1 MFNRQTRASS
11 DISHLTVQQVGL
23 GGRGR
28 GTHTGSRSRT
38 PSPNPAAGAVFFPQS
53 AANLQQE
60 DGEEVFADAES
71 VDKMNDLPIPA
82 EATLD
87 QVRQIA
93 EQARQETR
101 NMRANQDRMTAAVE
115 QATAAAAAATAALQ
129 ALALSVNGQ
138 AAAPTQTHRRK
149 RPELPP
155 FDKNN
160 IHIWVQRIEAAY
172 AREEITD
179 PKQKFAFLES
189 VIGVNMGPTINGY
202 MFGAATTET
211 WKSFIDH
218 LLETFGPTKEQRCS
232 TFLDGVSRDGRR
244 PSDLLALIRDKGK
257 DVSIDDLQKQLVL
270 RGLPPDVR
278 KLLQDKIE
286 DLNAT
291 ETANLADAHFDK
303 EGRPLNSSSGIN
315 NVSAA
320 IPNTFQQQH
329 FDPPADTAQEESGD
343 INAVN
348 RQGRRP
354 PRGGPNNGNN
364 RYTPAFGSSS
374 TPRGARS
381 NSRPRHQPPRPGDS
395 PAENVHNQQEEF
407 STCRI
412 HSRDANSRVCAGPKC
427 PSHGKATSCLHPSCR
442 THAKGGNGRGGR
454 RRSPPSPFSPT
465 AIYSMR
471 ETR

>member
-1 MFNRQTRASS
+1 MSDRQTRAQQ
-11 DISHLTVQQVGL
+11 DLTHLSVAQLLNQPR
-23 GGRGR
+23 GRGR
-28 GTHTGSRSRT
+28 GSRS
-38 PSPNPAAGAVFFPQS
+38 PSPAPHPPGAVFFPQS
-53 AANLQQE
+53 AAHPQPE
-60 DGEEVFADAES
+60 DAEEVFADAES
-71 VDKMNDLPIPA
+71 GNQASNMPIPA
-82 EATLD
+82 DATAD
-87 QVRQIA
+87 EIRRIA
-93 EQARQETR
+93 EQALQESR
-101 NMRANQDRMTAAVE
+101 SMRVDQDRLTAAVE

-138 AAAPTQTHRRK
+138 AAAAGHGASTQSHRRK
-149 RPELPP
+149 RPELPA
-155 FDKNN
+155 FDKSN
-160 IHIWVQRIEAAY
+160 IVIWVQRIEAAY

-189 VIGVNMGPTINGY
+189 VMGVNMGPTINGY
-202 MFGAATTET
+202 MFGAATNET

-244 PSDLLALIRDKGK
+244 PSDLLALIRDQGK
-257 DVSIDDLQKQLVL
+257 DVSIDDLEKQLVL

-286 DLNAT
+286 DLNAQ

-320 IPNTFQQQH
+320 GHNSFQQQH
-329 FDPPADTAQEESGD
+329 FDPPADTAQEEPGE

-354 PRGGPNNGNN
+354 PRGGPSSRNN
-364 RYTPAFGSSS
+364 RYTPAFSSSS
-374 TPRGARS
+374 TSRDARS
-381 NSRPRHQPPRPGDS
+381 NSRPRHQQPRPGDS
-395 PAENVHNQQEEF
+395 PAENVHDQQEEF

-412 HSRDANSRVCAGPKC
+412 HTRDANSRVCAGPKC
-427 PSHGKATSCLHPSCR
+427 PSHGKATSCLNPSCR

-454 RRSPPSPFSPT
+454 R
-465 AIYSMR
+465 
-471 ETR
+471 

>member
-1 MFNRQTRASS
+1 MAEACRSFPPSRTFMFNRQTRASS

-28 GTHTGSRSRT
+28 GTRTGSRSRT

-53 AANLQQE
+53 AENLQQE

-71 VDKMNDLPIPA
+71 VDRMNDLPIPA

-138 AAAPTQTHRRK
+138 AAAAGRAAPTQTHRRK

-232 TFLDGVSRDGRR
+232 TFLDGISRDGRR

-257 DVSIDDLQKQLVL
+257 EVTINDLEKQLVL

-278 KLLQDKIE
+278 KLLQDKVE

-303 EGRPLNSSSGIN
+303 EGRPLNSAAGIN
-315 NVSAA
+315 NISTGGTD
-320 IPNTFQQQH
+320 TFHQTS
-329 FDPPADTAQEESGD
+329 DPPTDDSQDEQSN
-343 INAVN
+343 IHAVNN
-348 RQGRRP
+348 RQGRGP
-354 PRGGPNNGNN
+354 QRGNSRNN
-364 RYTPAFGSSS
+364 RYTPAFQPSS
-374 TPRGARS
+374 TTRDSRS
-381 NSRPRHQPPRPGDS
+381 NSRPRQQQQRSSAPPAAG
-395 PAENVHNQQEEF
+395 NGQQEEF

-412 HSRDANSRVCAGPKC
+412 HSRDADSRVCAGPKC
-427 PSHGKATSCLHPSCR
+427 PSHNKATSCLHPSCR
-442 THAKGGNGRGGR
+442 AHAKAGNGRGGR
-454 RRSPPSPFSPT
+454 R
-465 AIYSMR
+465 
-471 ETR
+471 